1 MVGICIGDE
10 VGRGFCLCNRSD
22 EDTGEVAV
30 EALHVRISF
39 YRGNRGKRFVVVLL
53 ISLLVRGAIYMGS
66 GLEEYR

>member
-1 MVGICIGDE
+1 
-10 VGRGFCLCNRSD
+10 
-22 EDTGEVAV
+22 
-30 EALHVRISF
+30 LHVRISF